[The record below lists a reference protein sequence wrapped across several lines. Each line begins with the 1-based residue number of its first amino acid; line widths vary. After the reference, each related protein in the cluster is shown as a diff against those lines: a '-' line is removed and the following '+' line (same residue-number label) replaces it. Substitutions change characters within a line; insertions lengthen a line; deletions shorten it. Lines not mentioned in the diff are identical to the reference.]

1 MWGHIYINRN
11 VSLCCHWKQHTCLQ
25 VQMTFVLYERVTRTV
40 INTAFSL
47 GTPEEAQST
56 QTCPLLNHHPHSAES
71 THHDISLVF
80 PCSVGIQNW
89 KHWLATPWTT
99 YQLYLSGLVFVL
111 CLRHLINLGLREW
124 VDMLLLR
131 VEWRDGYEARGCR
144 CGRNHG
150 VYKLLLTR
158 SFLEHIQHTHFVL
171 WQWCRLGATYKHCD
185 SSFFIQFNQHF
196 DDLHNDTRVYAD
208 LSKTC

>member
-25 VQMTFVLYERVTRTV
+25 VQMTFVLYECVTRTA

-99 YQLYLSGLVFVL
+99 YQLYHQVLSLFFVS
-111 CLRHLINLGLREW
+111 NT
-124 VDMLLLR
+124 
-131 VEWRDGYEARGCR
+131 
-144 CGRNHG
+144 
-150 VYKLLLTR
+150 LLTWGWG
-158 SFLEHIQHTHFVL
+158 SEWICCCWGWNEEMVM
-171 WQWCRLGATYKHCD
+171 RLGVVDVGWTTEYTSCCWPEVSWNTYSTH
-185 SSFFIQFNQHF
+185 ILYF
-196 DDLHNDTRVYAD
+196 DNDAD
-208 LSKTC
+208 